1 LRRAALGLVQ
11 IMIDREIDADLRKL
25 IWTAG
30 SVQPVTL
37 DDATRA
43 RILDFITGRL
53 RVWLLEEEKLPFD
66 VVEAVLAEQGFN
78 PYRALLN
85 GRELAKWVQLGDWEK
100 LLDAYARCVR
110 ITRKEQP
117 FRLKP
122 ASLTPAEAVE
132 LFQAVKTIEGDL
144 TGVSVNEFLKAFSAI
159 VPTITRFFDN
169 VLVMDEDQAVR
180 ENRLALLQYVANLAK
195 GRADLSKLSGF

>member
-1 LRRAALGLVQ
+1 
-11 IMIDREIDADLRKL
+11 
-25 IWTAG
+25 
-30 SVQPVTL
+30 
-37 DDATRA
+37 
-43 RILDFITGRL
+43 
-53 RVWLLEEEKLPFD
+53 
-66 VVEAVLAEQGFN
+66 
-78 PYRALLN
+78 
-85 GRELAKWVQLGDWEK
+85 
-100 LLDAYARCVR
+100 
-110 ITRKEQP
+110 
-117 FRLKP
+117 
-122 ASLTPAEAVE
+122 VE